1 VTEGS
6 ILRLYG
12 FRPLGSG
19 SELDAALRDDVLP
32 ERLALPG
39 IVDAYAGRQGNGAVA
54 ERVIASIWES
64 REAMAAELGE
74 SSAIGRFHPERL
86 EDLTSSRLDILPVG
100 FAVRMERADP
110 PVILRVYRGVV
121 HEGQLDVYIEE
132 ARTGTLADA
141 DSNPGLIA
149 LYLGIMPPASFITV
163 SAWTGWT
170 AIETATGGDIR
181 HPMVTRNAVR
191 IASGGAVHYE
201 ILPSTKRPPARP
213 PAG

>member
-1 VTEGS
+1 MGS

-19 SELDAALRDDVLP
+19 AALDAALRDEVLP

-39 IVDAYAGRQGNGAVA
+39 ILDAYVGRQGDGGVA

-74 SSAIGRFHPERL
+74 SSAIGRFRPERL
-86 EDLTSSRLDILPVG
+86 EELTSSRLDILPVSV
-100 FAVRMERADP
+100 AVRMERADP
-110 PVILRVYRGVV
+110 PVILRVYRGLV
-121 HEGQLDVYIEE
+121 HEGQLEAYVEE
-132 ARTGTLADA
+132 ARSGSLADA
-141 DSNPGLIA
+141 ESNPGLIA
-149 LYLGIMPPASFITV
+149 LYLGTEPPARFITV

-191 IASGGAVHYE
+191 IASGGAAHYE
-201 ILPSTKRPPARP
+201 ILPSTNRPPARL